1 MTTNLRFARAVL
13 LLNGLFYLATGLALL
28 LAPEWFFANV
38 GTFAPF
44 NRHYEGDVGS
54 FLLPL
59 GVVLLVAARQ
69 PAANLGLLALAAAG
83 GTIHALNHLVD
94 TLAGAGGLDKT
105 ISLAVLAALTLLALV
120 QVVRMRGPA
129 GAPASPPPRPG
140 APASYSRSPAPGR

>member
-1 MTTNLRFARAVL
+1 MSRVRFVQAVL
-13 LLNGLFYLATGLALL
+13 LLNGIVFLATGLALL

-38 GTFAPF
+38 GTFAPY

-94 TLAGAGGLDKT
+94 TLQSGAGGAQTVELF
-105 ISLAVLAALTLLALV
+105 VLAGLTILALT
-120 QVVRMRGPA
+120 QVVRRPSPG
-129 GAPASPPPRPG
+129 GAPASPPPTPDARG
-140 APASYSRSPAPGR
+140 SYSRSPAPGQ